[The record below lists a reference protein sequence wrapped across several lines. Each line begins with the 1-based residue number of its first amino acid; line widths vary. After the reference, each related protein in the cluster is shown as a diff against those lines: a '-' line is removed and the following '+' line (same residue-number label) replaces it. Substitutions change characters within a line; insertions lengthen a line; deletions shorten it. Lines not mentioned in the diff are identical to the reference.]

1 MYLNW
6 YRLIFFIKNRILF
19 IGSKCVKKS
28 IKRSGMSIRET
39 LYESIDLAVIN
50 GSDKVL
56 WFRSQ
61 QCLGT
66 LTMLLVKR
74 FSQTGLFRHLSDYV
88 FGVRNFRI
96 AKSMRVILFFSR
108 DLEFIVDFKNSAKN
122 SEKELRFWDN
132 CIWIGTVKLSLLRR
146 EYFSL
151 PANVLRN
158 SQKMACQ

>member
-28 IKRSGMSIRET
+28 IKRFGMSIRET

-146 EYFSL
+146 GYFSL
-151 PANVLRN
+151 PGNVLRN